1 MQASLVQDA
10 RVVREALGE
19 SFDLAV
25 VLGSGLGSST
35 AVLEHPRHIAYQQL
49 GTLSVSRVAGH
60 GGRLWSGRLHGWN
73 LLVFEGR
80 SHLYEGLSAAQ
91 VVRPVDLTAEL
102 GCSRLVLTNA
112 AGGISADFRPGDF
125 MFIDDHLNLTGD
137 NPLRGMAEHPF
148 IDVSRLYRRDL
159 YAPLAQ
165 AAGAMS
171 VQLHHGV
178 LAGLLGPSYE
188 TPAEITML
196 ERLGAGAVSMSTVC
210 EAIKAGYHGMELVGI
225 SLISN
230 QAAGRSTVSLNHAE
244 VLAEG
249 RKGAQRFGSL
259 LRALIQI
266 WKNETPAA

>member
-1 MQASLVQDA
+1 MKASLVQDT
-10 RVVREALGE
+10 RVVRETLGD

-25 VLGSGLGSST
+25 VLGSGLGAT
-35 AVLEHPRHIAYQQL
+35 AAVLENPRHIAYQQL

-60 GGRLWSGRLHGWN
+60 GGRLWSGQLGGWN

-80 SHLYEGLSAAQ
+80 SHLYEGLNAAQ
-91 VVRPVDLTAEL
+91 VVRHVDLMAEL

-112 AGGISADFRPGDF
+112 AGGIPADFRPGDF
-125 MFIDDHLNLTGD
+125 MFIDDHINLTGD
-137 NPLRGMAEHPF
+137 NPLRGMTEHPF
-148 IDVSRLYRRDL
+148 IDVSHLYRRNL

-165 AAGAMS
+165 AASAME

-196 ERLGAGAVSMSTVC
+196 ERLGVSAVSMSTVC

-230 QAAGRSTVSLNHAE
+230 QAAGRSSTWLSHAE

-249 RKGAQRFGSL
+249 RKGALRFGPIL
-259 LRALIQI
+259 EALIKI
-266 WKNETPAA
+266 WKSEPVTS